1 MTIGDYSIQIKPPSA
16 FSYDRT
22 VDYLSRSDKECMF
35 LVEDRMVTRLIT
47 TSSGPVLIRLSSL
60 VDGGINLEFP
70 SRAADD
76 SDLTED
82 IRTEAAAYVRDWF
95 DLDRDLAPFFE
106 LAEQDDLLRECASR
120 FYGLRLVGIDDL
132 FEAMCWGIMGQQ
144 INLPFA
150 YTLKRR
156 FVEEYGAYQDY
167 EGKRYFTFPT
177 PDTIARLSLEDLTPM
192 QLTTRKAEYLI
203 GTAKEMVE
211 GRLSKEQ
218 LLALG
223 DLAKIEKAL
232 TSIRGIGPWTANYVL
247 MRCLRVPAAFP
258 IADVGLHNALKL
270 LLDRADKP
278 SIAEI
283 KELSAGWGD
292 WKAYATFY
300 LWRLLY

>member
-1 MTIGDYSIQIKPPSA
+1 MGFHSIPIKPPSA
-16 FSYDRT
+16 FSFDRT

-35 LVEDRMVTRLIT
+35 HVEERVVTRLIT

-60 VDGGINLEFP
+60 ADGNMQLEFP
-70 SRAADD
+70 IEEADGSEVTD
-76 SDLTED
+76 N
-82 IRTEAAAYVRDWF
+82 ICAEAVAYVREWF
-95 DLDRDLAPFFE
+95 DLDRDLSSFFE
-106 LAEQDDLLRECASR
+106 LAEQDELLRDCAKQ

-156 FVEEYGAYQDY
+156 FVEQYGAYQDY
-167 EGKRYFTFPT
+167 EGRRYFTFPA
-177 PDTIARLSLEDLTPM
+177 PDAIARLRVEDLTPM

-203 GTAKEMVE
+203 GTAVEMVE

-247 MRCLRVPAAFP
+247 MRCLRIPAAFP

-270 LLDRADKP
+270 QLGRADKP

-283 KELSAGWGD
+283 KGLSAGWGD